1 MKLLN
6 KRILQISKS
15 ALLFSLLIGGLLL
28 RPVTAEV
35 ISSDRFLIKIL
46 DRTVSFQDIA
56 FQLRNIKALNC
67 VYDTSLVIQYFDK
80 KIIPDLN
87 QFVKKFPKT
96 DDEIRRYLHSNQDI
110 LKKLRIYFKMLR
122 YAEDQK
128 ADVSGNLTTLIRES
142 VQANKCDK
150 EVLYKETLK
159 TNFLTLLEL
168 ELYLKARYGGQ
179 LKNNQRFDTVR
190 SSIDLF
196 VESLDKQFNH
206 EYYW

>member
-15 ALLFSLLIGGLLL
+15 VLLSNLLVGGLYGA
-28 RPVTAEV
+28 VV
-35 ISSDRFLIKIL
+35 SSDRFLIKIL
-46 DRTVSFQDIA
+46 DRTVSFQDIE
-56 FQLRNIKALNC
+56 FQLRNVKALSC
-67 VYDTSLVIQYFDK
+67 VYDTSMVVQYFEK
-80 KIIPDLN
+80 GFIQELN
-87 QFVKKFPKT
+87 QFVKKFPK
-96 DDEIRRYLHSNQDI
+96 DEIEIKRYLHNNQDI
-110 LKKLRIYFKMLR
+110 LKKVRLYFKMLR

-128 ADVSGNLTTLIRES
+128 AEVSGNLMNILREG
-142 VQANKCDK
+142 VMENKCDK

-159 TNFLTLLEL
+159 TNFLALVEL